1 MKKLFFILL
10 FSGSVLAH
18 QYNMNLMWINE
29 RQDPTQKYF
38 CGFSKDG
45 ESYQK
50 DCLKPMMDWMLR
62 GSNTSI
68 LRVWYDGHTTDKRLA
83 DKALE
88 DLKARFPPH
97 EMERFNNLVFVDV
110 RSLPDVIKNAEVFSE
125 RLPVYFRTD
134 LLRPIIVDFL
144 AKYFPGQYIVYA
156 DLNIPA
162 LTEAQLFDK
171 ETLDQLKLFGF
182 VLAKNAAFD
191 PNNAFEN
198 AFFIFDPS
206 NKLILQAARA
216 ALVDINIDR
225 AKTFLERGYT
235 KKSEIDSLGG
245 RALCSSFFP
254 EVVYVSYNAMLA
266 HYLYLNMA
274 LEIIWDDDLYQNIS
288 FLQSKGAGKDSA
300 KSWQA
305 LVESA
310 NHPLFKNKFYEY
322 SPFFLPTSA
331 VDIKPKEREY
341 LFTGGF
347 AQVSYMKLLGE
358 VNTPL
363 LYLRE
368 IRKFNLTEARKHV
381 EDEKLIRRSRGYQEF
396 YTVHKAG
403 LRKPFY
409 RWEYQSLFHSNDNTK
424 LIMIGTKNDPGRALM
439 PIKEVKKPKSSFY
452 LKNELR
458 MLYNDDC

>member
-1 MKKLFFILL
+1 MKTLFFYILI
-10 FSGSVLAH
+10 SGSVLAH
-18 QYNMNLMWINE
+18 QYNVNLMWINE

-38 CGFSKDG
+38 CGLSKDE

-50 DCLKPMMDWMLR
+50 NCLKPMMDWMLH
-62 GSNTSI
+62 GSNTSF
-68 LRVWYDGHTTDKRLA
+68 LRVWYDGHTTDKKLV

-97 EMERFNNLVFVDV
+97 EMQRFDNLVFADI

-144 AKYFPGQYIVYA
+144 AKDFPDQYIVYA

-162 LTEAQLFDK
+162 LTETQLFDK
-171 ETLDQLKLFGF
+171 ETLEQLSLFGF
-182 VLAKNAAFD
+182 VLAKNTALD

-206 NKLILQAARA
+206 NKLILQAAKA
-216 ALVDINIDR
+216 ALIDINIDR
-225 AKTFLERGYT
+225 AKTFLMRGYT

-245 RALCSSFFP
+245 KALCSSVFP

-274 LEIIWDDDLYQNIS
+274 LEFIWDDDLYQNIS
-288 FLQSKGAGKDSA
+288 FLQSKVAGKDST

-305 LVESA
+305 LIESA
-310 NHPLFKNKFYEY
+310 NHSLFKNKFYEY
-322 SPFFLPTSA
+322 SPFFVATSA
-331 VDIKPKEREY
+331 VDISPKEREY

-368 IRKFNLTEARKHV
+368 IKKFNLTEARKHV
-381 EDEKLIRRSRGYQEF
+381 DDEKLLRRSRGYQAL
-396 YTVHKAG
+396 YSVHKTI
-403 LRKPFY
+403 RWPFY
-409 RWEYQSLFHSNDNTK
+409 RWEYQSLFHSNENTK
-424 LIMIGTKNDPGRALM
+424 LITIGPKNELGRFLM
-439 PIKEVKKPKSSFY
+439 PIKEVNKPKSSFY

-458 MLYNDDC
+458 VLYDDDC